1 MRKSFLI
8 VTGLFLI
15 TCNNTMKAT
24 ANTVTTTPPISIA
37 SGSAILNSENN
48 FNIDNL
54 KDFVSEHFNID
65 EKTGK
70 ESILETKG
78 KRLKAYTTKKM
89 YVKANV
95 HIRKKPT
102 KKSKSFTIL
111 PLGKKI
117 TVVNGKKKKW
127 TKIEYKGK
135 FAYVNSKYVCS
146 KKPKIIKVKSV
157 KLIGLSQVQKNRAYT
172 IANICIK
179 EWKRYGVLPST
190 AISQAMVESTL
201 GKHCRGYNLW
211 GIKSGSVRY
220 SSLENGVYA
229 YLRVINNGCY
239 GTAPFTKNSSSQIR
253 KILSGGYCV
262 PVGNYYKN
270 ATWIVNKYKLK
281 KFDKMI

>member
-1 MRKSFLI
+1 MRRKFLI
-8 VTGLFLI
+8 VAGLFLI
-15 TCNNTMKAT
+15 TCNHTTKAT
-24 ANTVTTTPPISIA
+24 ANTFTIPPISIA
-37 SGSAILNSENN
+37 SGSVISKSEYTSS
-48 FNIDNL
+48 IDNI
-54 KDFVSEHFNID
+54 KDFVSERFDVDKNP
-65 EKTGK
+65 EK
-70 ESILETKG
+70 ESILETKVKG
-78 KRLKAYTTKKM
+78 LKAYTTKKM

-102 KKSKSFTIL
+102 KKSKSLTVL

-127 TKIEYKGK
+127 TKVEYKGK
-135 FAYVNSKYVCS
+135 FGYVNSKYICS

-157 KLIGLSQVQKNRAYT
+157 KLIGLSQAQKNRAYT

-211 GIKSGSVRY
+211 GIKSGSVNY
-220 SSLENGVYA
+220 SSLEAGVYA
-229 YLRVINNGCY
+229 YMRVINNGCY
-239 GTAPFTKNSSSQIR
+239 GTAPFTRSSSSQIR
-253 KILSGGYCV
+253 KILNGGYCV

-270 ATWIVNKYKLK
+270 ATWIVNKYGLK
-281 KFDKMI
+281 RFDKII

>member
-8 VTGLFLI
+8 VAGLFLI
-15 TCNNTMKAT
+15 TCNNTTKAT
-24 ANTVTTTPPISIA
+24 ANTITTSPISIA
-37 SGSAILNSENN
+37 SGSVISKSEYTSS
-48 FNIDNL
+48 IDNI
-54 KDFVSEHFNID
+54 KDFVSERFDVDKNS
-65 EKTGK
+65 EK
-70 ESILETKG
+70 ESVLETKVKG
-78 KRLKAYTTKKM
+78 LKAYITKKM

-95 HIRKKPT
+95 HIRKKPI
-102 KKSKSFTIL
+102 KKSKSLTVL

-127 TKIEYKGK
+127 TKVEYKGK
-135 FAYVNSKYVCS
+135 FGYVNSKYICS

-157 KLIGLSQVQKNRAYT
+157 KLIGLSQAQKNRAYT

-211 GIKSGSVRY
+211 GIKSGSVSY
-220 SSLENGVYA
+220 SSLEAGVYA
-229 YLRVINNGCY
+229 YMRVINNGCY
-239 GTAPFTKNSSSQIR
+239 GTAPFTRSSSSQIR
-253 KILSGGYCV
+253 KILNGGYCV
-262 PVGNYYKN
+262 PIGNYYKN

>member
-1 MRKSFLI
+1 MGKSFLI
-8 VTGLFLI
+8 VAGLFLI
-15 TCNNTMKAT
+15 TCNNAMKAT
-24 ANTVTTTPPISIA
+24 ANTVTTTPAISIA

-54 KDFVSEHFNID
+54 EDFVSKHFNID
-65 EKTGK
+65 EKTRK

-78 KRLKAYTTKKM
+78 KGLKAYTTKKM

-117 TVVNGKKKKW
+117 TVVNCKKKKW
-127 TKIEYKGK
+127 KKIEYKGK
-135 FAYVNSKYVCS
+135 FAYINSKYVCS
-146 KKPKIIKVKSV
+146 KKPKIIKVRSV
-157 KLIGLSQVQKNRAYT
+157 KLSGLSQAQKNIAYT

-179 EWKRYGVLPST
+179 EWKNYGVLPST

-201 GKHCRGYNLW
+201 GKRCRGYNLW
-211 GIKSGSVRY
+211 GIKSGGVRY
-220 SSLENGVYA
+220 GSLENGVYA
-229 YLRVINNGCY
+229 YLRVINNACY

-253 KILSGGYCV
+253 KILNGGYCV

-270 ATWIVNKYKLK
+270 ATWIVNKYNLK

>member
-1 MRKSFLI
+1 MRRKFLI
-8 VTGLFLI
+8 VAGLFLI

-24 ANTVTTTPPISIA
+24 ANTVTTTPVISIA
-37 SGSAILNSENN
+37 SGSVISKSEYSS
-48 FNIDNL
+48 NIDNL
-54 KDFVSEHFNID
+54 KDFVSERFDVDKNS
-65 EKTGK
+65 EK
-70 ESILETKG
+70 ESVLETKVKG
-78 KRLKAYTTKKM
+78 LKAYTTKKM
-89 YVKANV
+89 YVRTNV
-95 HIRKKPT
+95 HLRKKPT
-102 KKSKSFTIL
+102 KKSKSLTVL

-127 TKIEYKGK
+127 TKVEYKGK
-135 FAYVNSKYVCS
+135 FGYVNSKYICS

-253 KILSGGYCV
+253 KILNGGYCV